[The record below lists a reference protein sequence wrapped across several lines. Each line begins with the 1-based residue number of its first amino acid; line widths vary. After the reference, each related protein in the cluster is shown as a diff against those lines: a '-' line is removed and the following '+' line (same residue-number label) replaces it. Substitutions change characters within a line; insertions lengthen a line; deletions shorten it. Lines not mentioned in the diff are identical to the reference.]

1 MTAETATRRTNGSLT
16 LRGVNKE
23 FRRKSAD
30 SVRAIDDVT
39 LDIAPGTF
47 VVLLGPSGCGK
58 TTLLRCIAGLETP
71 TGGVIELGGDV
82 VFEAERRLNVP
93 PNGRNLSMMFQSYAL
108 WPHMNVG
115 DNVAY
120 PIVSRKQASRRNA
133 KARAREV
140 LEIVGLSGLENE
152 HPGTL
157 SGGQQQRVAL
167 ARTLASDPPI
177 VLFDEPLS
185 NVDAQVRELLR
196 LEIAAMQ
203 DRLGF
208 TAVYV
213 THDQAEALAL
223 ADILVLMGDGKIAQA
238 GPPAE
243 LYTRPASRYVAEF
256 IGRANLVRGTVLRST
271 VDTLVVEVDGRE
283 LTASPTNVAEGVAV
297 EPGMEVS
304 VVTRPEDLVVA
315 SDPADGNVEL
325 TVTGVVYLGS
335 HTDIVGVV
343 GDETRPFRVSVDK
356 GVVPPEIGDRISIDV
371 PAVGIWIVGR

>member
-1 MTAETATRRTNGSLT
+1 MAGQSKSRSSGSLT
-16 LRGVNKE
+16 LRTVNKE
-23 FRRKSAD
+23 FRRKNAD

-39 LDIAPGTF
+39 LEVAPGTF

-82 VFEAERRLNVP
+82 VFEAERGVNVP

-108 WPHMNVG
+108 WPHMTAG

-120 PIVSRKQASRRNA
+120 PIVSRKQASRAKA
-133 KARAREV
+133 KARAHEV
-140 LEIVGLSGLENE
+140 LEIVGLHGLENE

-185 NVDAQVRELLR
+185 NVDAQVREQLR

-223 ADILVLMGDGKIAQA
+223 ADLLVLMGDGKIAQA

-243 LYTRPASRYVAEF
+243 LYMRPASRYVAEF
-256 IGRANLVRGTVLRST
+256 IGRANLLRGTVRRASS
-271 VDTLVVEVDGRE
+271 DALVIEVNGRE
-283 LTASPTNVAEGVAV
+283 LTANPASVAEGVAV
-297 EPGMEVS
+297 EPGAEVS
-304 VVTRPEDLVVA
+304 VVTRPEDLTIKSGRA
-315 SDPADGNVEL
+315 GDGTIEL
-325 TVTGVVYLGS
+325 SVTGVVYLGS
-335 HTDIVGVV
+335 HTDVVGVV
-343 GDETRPFRVSVDK
+343 GDETRPFRVSVAK
-356 GVVPPEIGDRISIDV
+356 GAVAPEVGDRINIDA
-371 PAVGIWIVGR
+371 PSAGIWIVGR